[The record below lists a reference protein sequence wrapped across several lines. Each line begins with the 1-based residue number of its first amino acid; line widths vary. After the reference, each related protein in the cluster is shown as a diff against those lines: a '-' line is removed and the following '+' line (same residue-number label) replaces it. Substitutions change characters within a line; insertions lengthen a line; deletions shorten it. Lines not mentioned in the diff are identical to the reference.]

1 MNALTAAGW
10 IVRVTGLALI
20 ALGLMIWVDAV
31 AGLRSIHM
39 LIGIVLVVA
48 LAGAA
53 ALALRAGAKPILP
66 AVAVAWGL
74 LTIAFGLAQAQI
86 LPGDQHLVVQVAHLL
101 VGLVAIGLG
110 EALMASGRRA
120 AGVPT

>member
-48 LAGAA
+48 LAAAA

-66 AVAVAWGL
+66 AVAFAWGF
-74 LTIAFGLAQAQI
+74 LTIAFGLTQAQI
-86 LPGDQHLVVQVAHLL
+86 LPGDLHLVVQVAHLL

-110 EALMASGRRA
+110 EALAAAGRRG
-120 AGVPT
+120 AGVPS

>member
-1 MNALTAAGW
+1 VNALNAAGW
-10 IVRVTGLALI
+10 TVRVTGLALI

-31 AGLRSIHM
+31 AGLRPIHM

-48 LAGAA
+48 LAAAA
-53 ALALRAGAKPILP
+53 ALALRSGAKPILP
-66 AVAVAWGL
+66 VVAVAWGL
-74 LTIAFGLAQAQI
+74 LTIAFGLTQAQL
-86 LPGDQHLVVQVAHLL
+86 LPGAQHLVVEVAHLL

-110 EALMASGRRA
+110 EALRASGRRA